1 MAKIEI
7 EKSRFS
13 RLTDE
18 QHSSIVDAIRYLAD
32 LAAELR
38 TGRKYQAET
47 WIENHSTDLYESKEE
62 IIRDLEGLENFAFI
76 DPEESE
82 IYREAI
88 EKAAQKLQRS
98 FPEETEG
105 EG

>member
-38 TGRKYQAET
+38 TGRKYQEET
-47 WIENHSTDLYESKEE
+47 WIESREKDLEDTKV
-62 IIRDLEGLENFAFI
+62 IIERDLEGLENFAFI

-82 IYREAI
+82 IYRAAI
-88 EKAAQKLQRS
+88 EKAARI
-98 FPEETEG
+98 EETEG
-105 EG
+105 ER

>member
-1 MAKIEI
+1 MGKIEI

-38 TGRKYQAET
+38 IGLLYRSEEWINHCKAELEDT
-47 WIENHSTDLYESKEE
+47 RE
-62 IIRDLEGLENFAFI
+62 IVERDLEGLENFGFI

-88 EKAAQKLQRS
+88 DKAARTG
-98 FPEETEG
+98 ETEG

>member
-18 QHSSIVDAIRYLAD
+18 QHSSIVDAIRTESSYRSED
-32 LAAELR
+32 
-38 TGRKYQAET
+38 
-47 WIENHSTDLYESKEE
+47 WIENHRTDLCESKEE
-62 IIRDLEGLENFAFI
+62 IIRDLEGLENFAFV

-88 EKAAQKLQRS
+88 DKATRMD
-98 FPEETEG
+98 ETEG